1 MTSAPT
7 IGLLGADKQA
17 AVSAALA
24 WPERQFLFVTD
35 VPVAD
40 GWDLPNVQFQAGAP
54 GNLCELFSRPHTQW
68 VPLCARWIGRGMSV
82 PTNALG
88 TFQQMRVLRFLKG
101 NFGDV
106 VLSIYDQP
114 AAGKCIVKGDF
125 WHRPD
130 ATLVSDDL
138 ASQDITDPHA
148 CGLAYQPY
156 WPWQRLLLATG
167 WRTAGS
173 LSLAVFH
180 IHSEVCAR
188 DDVIGAG
195 QTIAHPQVT
204 DQTVAMLD
212 ALDHRGFFTF
222 NWLEAGEQIR
232 LSSFRPV
239 PRALFRSV
247 RRAGFDPFA
256 TVAPAGVRLAPA
268 GLKFVVDITY
278 TSYQSLA
285 S

>member
-1 MTSAPT
+1 MTPQTT

-17 AVSAALA
+17 AVSTALA
-24 WPERQFLFVTD
+24 WPDRQFVFVTD

-40 GWDLPNVQFQAGAP
+40 GWDLRNVRFQASTAGQVPALL
-54 GNLCELFSRPHTQW
+54 GKQIQW
-68 VPLCARWIGRGMSV
+68 VPLCARWLARGIN
-82 PTNALG
+82 PPANKLD
-88 TFQQMRVLRFLKG
+88 TFQLMRTLRFLRG
-101 NFGDV
+101 QFGDV
-106 VLSIYDQP
+106 VLPVYDQP
-114 AAGKCIVKGDF
+114 VAGKGIVKGDY

-138 ASQDITDPHA
+138 ASQEITDTHA
-148 CGLAYQPY
+148 CGLVYQPY
-156 WPWQRLLLATG
+156 WPSQRLLLATG

-173 LSLAVFH
+173 LCLAVFH

-188 DDVIGAG
+188 DDVLGAG
-195 QTIAHPQVT
+195 QTIQHPKVAELSI
-204 DQTVAMLD
+204 AMLE

-222 NWLEAGEQIR
+222 NWLEMADQVR

-239 PRALFRSV
+239 PRAVFRTF

-256 TVAPAGVRLAPA
+256 PVAPLGVRLVPA
-268 GLKFVVDITY
+268 DLRFVVDITY
-278 TSYQSLA
+278 TSYQPLA